1 MITGNVLIGSIGA
14 TDSVDDFRGLKR
26 GDKLAIKYGSVMGGN
41 GESEFTV
48 TKGVT
53 AVGKGKVERL
63 SMVRSDNPKGVKYY
77 FYFRS
82 GSGKPSFAIGDMG
95 ATYTAVKFL

>member
-1 MITGNVLIGSIGA
+1 MKTGNIMIGRIGA

-26 GDKLAIKYGSVMGGN
+26 GDKLVIKYGSVMGGN

-53 AVGKGKVERL
+53 EVGKRKVERL

-77 FYFRS
+77 FYFRP

-95 ATYTAVKFL
+95 ATFTDVKFL

>member
-1 MITGNVLIGSIGA
+1 MNNNVLIGGIGA
-14 TDSVDDFRGLKR
+14 ADHVDDFRGLKK
-26 GDKLAIKYGSVMGGN
+26 GDKLKIKYSSVMGSST
-41 GESEFTV
+41 EAIFIV

-53 AVGKGKVERL
+53 AVGKRNVERL

-77 FYFRS
+77 FYFRP

-95 ATYTAVKFL
+95 GMFTDVEFL